1 MSYVTGTA
9 IGNNLTVIS
18 FSSKLHRETQT
29 RMFFNE
35 AGMVRPDTGDED
47 SFTRKA
53 GTPIVSQEMLNGKR
67 AQEVRVGL
75 QLQLTRNRSATVGT
89 RSINQYTYGTGNM
102 IDQEE
107 VLALSNFKAFV
118 EQMKHATAFDVP
130 EIQDLR
136 TEFKMTAVAANAL
149 ADWCAAEIEES
160 RLDAIYDRYS
170 AHVVATSLASASDPP
185 ANNQQWANRK
195 ADDAALGGSDRLT
208 AAELRRMYAWFTVNN
223 INPIRYQGGE
233 YAILLCHTYNYMD
246 LWADTEFQNS
256 MQNGWQRASKP
267 EDNPIFS
274 GANAVFANICIH
286 QYNRIR
292 TSGTNANVRR
302 CILLGADA
310 LAEGI
315 TSRPKLV
322 RRKEDKYEDVFGL
335 AVKAINGWARAD
347 WVPQS
352 GTTLNQSLAIWGLYT
367 NTTP

>member
-1 MSYVTGTA
+1 MAYVTGTA

-18 FSSKLHRETQT
+18 FSSKLHRQTQD

-35 AGMVRPDTGDED
+35 AGMVRPDVGDED
-47 SFTRKA
+47 TFERRA
-53 GTPIVSQEMLNGKR
+53 GAPIVSQEQLNGKR

-89 RSINQYTYGTGNM
+89 RSINAYTVGTGNM

-107 VLALSNFKAFV
+107 VLALSNFKVFV

-149 ADWCAAEIEES
+149 ADWIAAEIEES
-160 RLDAIYDRYS
+160 RLDALYDGYS
-170 AHVVATSLASASDPP
+170 AQVVSSSLASAADPP
-185 ANNQQWANRK
+185 TNNQQWANRK
-195 ADDAALGGSDRLT
+195 TEDAALTGSDRLT

-223 INPIRYQGGE
+223 INPIRYNGGE

-256 MQNGWQRASKP
+256 MQHAWQRASSPK
-267 EDNPIFS
+267 DNPIFTS
-274 GANAVFANICIH
+274 ANAIFSNVCIH
-286 QYNRIR
+286 QFNRVR
-292 TSGTNANVRR
+292 TSATNANVRR

-335 AVKAINGWARAD
+335 GVKAINGWARPDYA
-347 WVPQS
+347 PQS
-352 GTTLNQSLAIWGLYT
+352 GTTLNQSMAIWGLYT